1 MKIIIFDTET
11 TGLPANKKVSP
22 QESDAWPYIVQ
33 FSWFIYDDVA
43 KQIMGINNHI
53 IKLPEGVTI
62 PIEATKI
69 HGITNIQMQSE
80 GKPMDVILKR
90 FTQNVMNCQILVA
103 HNIQF
108 DSKVIQAE
116 YYRNNQV
123 NALDPHRK
131 IEYCTMKYGKSITN
145 ILKPSKFHN
154 GMYLKPPRLEELYIK
169 LFKTKPDSLHN
180 SLMDVLVCFRC
191 FHKML
196 YDTDI
201 FEGDRSENVKAQ
213 KIFRMIRAWCGSDS
227 TKNLGLSAI

>member
-90 FTQNVMNCQILVA
+90 FTQNVMNCQI
-103 HNIQF
+103 
-108 DSKVIQAE
+108 
-116 YYRNNQV
+116 
-123 NALDPHRK
+123 
-131 IEYCTMKYGKSITN
+131 
-145 ILKPSKFHN
+145 
-154 GMYLKPPRLEELYIK
+154 
-169 LFKTKPDSLHN
+169 
-180 SLMDVLVCFRC
+180 
-191 FHKML
+191 
-196 YDTDI
+196 I
-201 FEGDRSENVKAQ
+201 FNLIVK
-213 KIFRMIRAWCGSDS
+213 
-227 TKNLGLSAI
+227 